1 MMKKFALKATVAA
14 AAALAS
20 SLSFAVVTM
29 DPAPGASQGQKVY
42 ATELVATGTV
52 FANTGATPVA
62 LTGMLDVQT
71 KLGFGVANG
80 QTRYIR
86 LDLAGATF
94 NGAPNLWVDR
104 AGTITGP
111 VGSNVSLVSN
121 TDSTYIFQINAQAD
135 YAQGDLVEI
144 LMPAI
149 KATGNTSPTLTYSL
163 FEDAPGAANNLANQR
178 LYTNAVDVYST
189 KQALVFT
196 PTAGAQTASVND
208 LYKKFT
214 ATAANTVGPV
224 AIGQLK
230 YGVDAAAPLVP
241 STGVAATLA
250 HLISASTLTLT
261 GNFAAASSGTG
272 AISLSVAGSTCA
284 APPAAP
290 AVGFIAADTL
300 SASQA
305 TFDLYKATSLGDG
318 GTGAGTRANEAV
330 AEVCFTADGTTEI
343 AEQIIDAALT
353 VTPVAGSTAASVAKA
368 KIGEI
373 DHDGTTLKFPALSSG
388 KNTTTYLQLVNTST
402 LNAPLTTKCFLSDG
416 TTVDGLSA
424 TVPANTTYRN
434 TLDKV
439 CPTNT
444 SKVQSAVLTMAVP
457 AGSVN
462 GTLMRKE
469 STTGVMTYV
478 NASAGNQ

>member
-1 MMKKFALKATVAA
+1 MKKFALKATVAA

-20 SLSFAVVTM
+20 SLSFAVVDM
-29 DPAPGASQGQKVY
+29 DGAAGAQGQKVY
-42 ATELVATGTV
+42 AKELVATGTS
-52 FANTGATPVA
+52 FANTSAAAAGSA
-62 LTGMLDVQT
+62 LTGILDVKT
-71 KLGFGVANG
+71 ELGFGVATG

-94 NGAPNLWVDR
+94 NAAPNLWVDR
-104 AGTITGP
+104 AGVITGP
-111 VGSNVSLVSN
+111 VGTNVSLVSN
-121 TDSTYIFQINAQAD
+121 TTSTYIFQINAQAD
-135 YAQGDLVEI
+135 YAQDDLVEI

-149 KATGNTSPTLTYSL
+149 TATGNTSPTLTYSL

-178 LYTNAVDVYST
+178 LYTEAVDVYST

-208 LYKKFT
+208 LYKKFI
-214 ATAANTVGPV
+214 ATPNTVGPV
-224 AIGQLK
+224 AIGKLT
-230 YGVDAAAPLVP
+230 YGVDAAGPLVP
-241 STGVAATLA
+241 SSGAAATLA
-250 HLISASTLTLT
+250 NLISASTLTLT

-272 AISLSVAGSTCA
+272 AISLTAAGNTCGGA
-284 APPAAP
+284 GALT
-290 AVGFIAADTL
+290 AADTL
-300 SASQA
+300 STSQA
-305 TFDLYKATSLGDG
+305 TFDLYKTASLGIN
-318 GTGAGTRANEAV
+318 GTLAAEAV

>member
-1 MMKKFALKATVAA
+1 MKKFALKATVAA

-20 SLSFAVVTM
+20 SLSFAVVDM
-29 DPAPGASQGQKVY
+29 DGAAGAQGQKVY
-42 ATELVATGTV
+42 AKELVATGTS
-52 FANTGATPVA
+52 FANTSAAAAGSA
-62 LTGMLDVQT
+62 LAGILDVKT
-71 KLGFGVANG
+71 ELGFGVATG

-94 NGAPNLWVDR
+94 NAAPNLWVDR
-104 AGTITGP
+104 AGAITGP
-111 VGSNVSLVSN
+111 VGTNVSLVSN
-121 TDSTYIFQINAQAD
+121 TTSTYIFQINAQAD
-135 YAQGDLVEI
+135 YAQDDLVEI

-149 KATGNTSPTLTYSL
+149 TATGNTSPTLTYSL

-196 PTAGAQTASVND
+196 PTAGAQTASVDD
-208 LYKKFT
+208 LYKKFI
-214 ATAANTVGPV
+214 ASPNTVGPV
-224 AIGQLK
+224 AIGKLT

-241 STGVAATLA
+241 STGAAATLA
-250 HLISASTLTLT
+250 NLISASTLTLT

-272 AISLSVAGSTCA
+272 AISLSAAGSTCGA
-284 APPAAP
+284 
-290 AVGFIAADTL
+290 GGLTAADTL
-300 SASQA
+300 STSQA
-305 TFDLYKATSLGDG
+305 TFDLYKAGSLGNN
-318 GTGAGTRANEAV
+318 GALNTVAV
-330 AEVCFTADGTTEI
+330 AEVCFTADGTTKI
-343 AEQIIDAALT
+343 AEQTIDAALT

-373 DHDGTTLKFPALSSG
+373 DHDGTTLKFPALSQG

-424 TVPANTTYRN
+424 AVPANSTYRN

-439 CPTNT
+439 CPTDT
-444 SKVQSAVLTMAVP
+444 AKVQSAVLTMAVP